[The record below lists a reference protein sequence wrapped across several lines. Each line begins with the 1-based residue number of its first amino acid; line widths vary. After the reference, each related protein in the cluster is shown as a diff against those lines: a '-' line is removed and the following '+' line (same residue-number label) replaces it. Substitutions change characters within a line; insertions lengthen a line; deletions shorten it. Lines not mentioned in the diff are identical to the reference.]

1 MDLVIVPPEFA
12 FLFFLPMIGFGLSL
26 RQGHDLSTAVGL
38 YLVLQIGLCILARCI
53 YG

>member
-1 MDLVIVPPEFA
+1 MELIIVPPEFA
-12 FLFFLPMIGFGLSL
+12 LLFFLPMIGFGLSL
-26 RQGHDLSTAVGL
+26 RQGHDLSISVAL